1 MAKRILLA
9 ILIVVNIVL
18 LFRLIWSEHGGI
30 AYMNMRKRAT
40 KLEAQLQDVDA
51 KSLELSKEI
60 RRLKG
65 DRGYQEMIIRDRMNY
80 VKGNE
85 VLYIF
90 SGGIEIPQGAADDE
104 KKN

>member
-9 ILIVVNIVL
+9 GLVVVNIVL
-18 LFRLIWSEHGGI
+18 LFRLIWSDHGVF
-30 AYMNMRKRAT
+30 AYMNMRKRST
-40 KLEAQLQDVDA
+40 MLESQLQDMDA

-65 DRGYQEMIIRDRMNY
+65 DKAYQELIIRDRMNY
-80 VKGNE
+80 VRGNE

-90 SGGIEIPQGAADDE
+90 SGGIEVPQGAADDE
-104 KKN
+104 KKD

>member
-9 ILIVVNIVL
+9 VLVVVNLVL
-18 LFRLIWSEHGGI
+18 LFRLIWSEHGVF
-30 AYMNMRKRAT
+30 AYMNMRERGE
-40 KLEAQLQDVDA
+40 KLEAQLQEIDA

-65 DRGYQEMIIRDRMNY
+65 DKAYQAMVIRDRMNY

-90 SGGIEIPQGAADDE
+90 SGGMNVPQGAADDE
-104 KKN
+104 KKD

>member
-1 MAKRILLA
+1 
-9 ILIVVNIVL
+9 VNLVL
-18 LFRLIWSEHGGI
+18 LFRLIWSEHGVF
-30 AYMNMRKRAT
+30 AYINMRERGE
-40 KLEAQLQDVDA
+40 KLEAQLQEIDA

-65 DRGYQEMIIRDRMNY
+65 DKAYQAMVIRDRMNY

-90 SGGIEIPQGAADDE
+90 SGGMNVPQGAADDE
-104 KKN
+104 KKD

>member
-9 ILIVVNIVL
+9 VLVVVNLVL
-18 LFRLIWSEHGGI
+18 LFRLIWSEHGVF
-30 AYMNMRKRAT
+30 AYMNMRERGE
-40 KLEAQLQDVDA
+40 KLEAQLQDIDA

-65 DRGYQEMIIRDRMNY
+65 DKAYQAMVIRDRMNY

-90 SGGIEIPQGAADDE
+90 SGGMNVPQGAADDE
-104 KKN
+104 KKD

>member
-9 ILIVVNIVL
+9 VLVMVNLVL
-18 LFRLIWSEHGGI
+18 LFRLIWSEHGVF
-30 AYMNMRKRAT
+30 AYMNMRERGE
-40 KLEAQLQDVDA
+40 KLEAQLQDIDA

-65 DRGYQEMIIRDRMNY
+65 DRAYQAMVIRDRMNY

-90 SGGIEIPQGAADDE
+90 SGGVNVPQGAADDE
-104 KKN
+104 KKD